1 MNWQTISQSVPA
13 HKTTGQIKMKCPNCN
28 HKRTDKN
35 DKSLSVNL
43 NEKSWFCHYC
53 NDKGREQEAET
64 IVPIVEPTPKPLQ
77 TTITEQANDL
87 SLEAV
92 KFLQSRGISETT
104 ARTLGL
110 KEFRKEIH
118 FNYYLDGQ
126 LVNIKYRKITE
137 KKFRLKKGGTLVA
150 YNIDSVEADKV
161 CVVVEGEMDCLSVA
175 EAGITNVISVPNGAN
190 GLEWV
195 DNSYSKLKD
204 VKRFIIAMDSDS
216 KGSEYSDELSRRLGR
231 HRCKRVE
238 YPKDTKDFNEV
249 LVEYGKEKI
258 VEIIEKAISYPVEG
272 VLTIDDW
279 KHDLWR
285 TFKEGQKGGDTV
297 GLGELD
303 KLLTFLPGQF
313 TVVTGVP
320 SSGKSEFL
328 DQVLVNLAFKRGK
341 VSRDWKFGIIS
352 FENQPCYIHIIKLMK
367 KVLGK
372 DFRQSTIS
380 SNELKSAALDIDER
394 FKFFNVLENELTID
408 GILSKAKELV
418 GMYGINGL
426 VIDPYNYIEA
436 NMEHGMSETNYISEV
451 LSKVVYFAREYQV
464 HVFFV
469 AHPTKI
475 QTDPRTGNF
484 VVPNLYSISGS
495 ANWYNKADNGM
506 VVWRNFQTDEIEV
519 HIKKVRFAWVGKVGH
534 ASYVYNKTT
543 GQYIPVQL

>member
-1 MNWQTISQSVPA
+1 MNWQTIEQSLPA
-13 HKTTGQIKMKCPNCN
+13 HKTSGQVKIKCPSCN
-28 HKRTDKN
+28 HKRTNKA
-35 DKSLSVNL
+35 DKSLSVNVS
-43 NEKSWFCHYC
+43 EKSWFCHYC
-53 NDKGREQEAET
+53 NEKGKHT
-64 IVPIVEPTPKPLQ
+64 EPNEPTVTPKPLQ
-77 TTITEQANDL
+77 TIISEQANDL
-87 SLEAV
+87 SLEAL
-92 KFLQSRGISETT
+92 KFLQSRGISEAT
-104 ARTLGL
+104 ARKFKL
-110 KEFRKEIH
+110 KELRKEIH
-118 FNYYLDGQ
+118 FNYFLDGEI
-126 LVNIKYRKITE
+126 VNIKYRKITE
-137 KKFRLKKGGTLVA
+137 KKFRLKKGGTLLA
-150 YNIDSVEADKV
+150 YNIDSVEADKL
-161 CVVVEGEMDCLSVA
+161 CVVVEGEMDALSVS
-175 EAGITNVISVPNGAN
+175 EAGIDNVISVPNGAN

-238 YPKDTKDFNEV
+238 YPEDTKDFNEV
-249 LVEYGKEKI
+249 LVNYGAKKI
-258 VEIIEKAISYPVEG
+258 LDIIAKAISYPIEG
-272 VLTIDDW
+272 ILTIDDW

-285 TFKEGQKGGDTV
+285 TFKQGQEGGDKV
-297 GLGELD
+297 GLGDLD
-303 KLLTFLPGQF
+303 KLISFIPGQF

-328 DQVLVNLAFKRGK
+328 DQVLVNLAFKRGQVK
-341 VSRDWKFGIIS
+341 KDWKFGVIS

-367 KVLGK
+367 KVIGK
-372 DFRQSTIS
+372 EFRDNIIS
-380 SNELKSAALDIDER
+380 ESELKNAAMSIDDK
-394 FKFFNVLENELTID
+394 FKFFNVLDNELTID

-426 VIDPYNYIEA
+426 VIDPYNYIETR
-436 NMEHGMSETNYISEV
+436 MDSGMSETNYISEV

-475 QTDPRTGNF
+475 QTDPKTGNF

-506 VVWRNFQTDEIEV
+506 VVWRNFETDEIEV

-534 ASYVYNKTT
+534 ARFAYNKTT
-543 GQYIPVQL
+543 GQYIPVTL